1 LAYKYIHNLGMVVGL
16 MPTGMPVGKY
26 IQNLGMA
33 VGLMAIGMPVDKY
46 IQNFGIKSAP
56 TW

>member
-1 LAYKYIHNLGMVVGL
+1 